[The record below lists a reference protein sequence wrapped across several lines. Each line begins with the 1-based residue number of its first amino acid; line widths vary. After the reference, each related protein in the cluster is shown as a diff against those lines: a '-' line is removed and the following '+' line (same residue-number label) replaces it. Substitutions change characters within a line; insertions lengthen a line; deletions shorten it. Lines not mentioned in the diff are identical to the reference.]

1 MSEITSFQ
9 NPRFKRVRKLH
20 ESRHRRKLGLFLIEG
35 VRPLRLALENR
46 FRIQEVF
53 VCQGHPLCP
62 AAREL
67 LLELDRRGVPLAE
80 VRRGV
85 FRQMLIGQ
93 RNEGLV
99 AVVHTPKR
107 TLESMPL
114 EERPLVVVLQGV
126 EKPGNVGAVFR
137 SADAAGASAV
147 VLADPR
153 TDLFNPHA
161 IHASLGAVLTMPCA
175 VATSQEVKHYL
186 QQHHLACYAA
196 RVDAPREYTQVDW
209 TAPAAV
215 VLGSEAQ
222 GLSPLWLGEDVPGV
236 RLPMQGQ
243 VDSLN
248 VSVTAAVILYEA
260 LRQRQALGG
269 NEGAD

>member
-1 MSEITSFQ
+1 MSTITSFQ

-46 FRIQEVF
+46 FRVQEVF
-53 VCQGHPLCP
+53 ICQGHPLSP

-67 LLELDRRGVPLAE
+67 LLELDRRGVPLVE
-80 VRRGV
+80 VRRGI
-85 FRQMLIGQ
+85 FRKMLIGQ
-93 RNEGLV
+93 RNEGLL

-107 TLESMPL
+107 SLESMPL
-114 EERPLVVVLQGV
+114 PPRPLVAVLQGV

-137 SADAAGASAV
+137 TADAAGVGAV

-161 IHASLGAVLTMPCA
+161 IHASLGAVLAMPCA
-175 VATSQEVKHYL
+175 VAGSQEVKDYL

-196 RVDAPREYTQVDW
+196 RVDASREYTQVDW

-215 VLGSEAQ
+215 VLGSEAH
-222 GLSPLWLGEDVPGV
+222 GLAPLWLQEDVPGV
-236 RLPMQGQ
+236 RLPMRGQ

-248 VSVTAAVILYEA
+248 VSVTAAVIFYEA
-260 LRQRQALGG
+260 LRQRQHGG
-269 NEGAD
+269 